1 VADLFR
7 ARFLPAPPACSIVWL
22 CEPDTSGHY
31 QGLGSA
37 AQLDALRT
45 ADAAF
50 GRILDDWQS
59 GPQRDRLQIAVA
71 SDHGQATITGHRAV
85 AEALSSLPGYQ
96 DCVVLPGSSGG
107 IVIPG
112 GDATRITAV
121 AEWLMRQDWIGNL
134 FGIDGAHLPE
144 GVLPR
149 SAVLVNHPRAAP
161 LIYTLRTE
169 PGSSAAGLPGTT
181 LMDGG
186 LPIGGGT
193 HGGLSPAEMR
203 ITLMLAGSRIR
214 TGLAEW
220 PASLVDLAPSILAL
234 LGVAGGASM
243 DGRPL
248 AEAFIDGQPPGHS
261 PAAESWETLH
271 GGYSQQ
277 LSRTRLGRH
286 VTINA
291 ASRLPARATALA

>member
-1 VADLFR
+1 
-7 ARFLPAPPACSIVWL
+7 
-22 CEPDTSGHY
+22 
-31 QGLGSA
+31 
-37 AQLDALRT
+37 
-45 ADAAF
+45 
-50 GRILDDWQS
+50 
-59 GPQRDRLQIAVA
+59 
-71 SDHGQATITGHRAV
+71 
-85 AEALSSLPGYQ
+85 
-96 DCVVLPGSSGG
+96 
-107 IVIPG
+107 
-112 GDATRITAV
+112 
-121 AEWLMRQDWIGNL
+121 
-134 FGIDGAHLPE
+134 
-144 GVLPR
+144 
-149 SAVLVNHPRAAP
+149 
-161 LIYTLRTE
+161 
-169 PGSSAAGLPGTT
+169 
-181 LMDGG
+181 MDGG

-291 ASRLPARATALA
+291 ASRLPARATVLA